1 MCIDTTPSL
10 VTSRGQI
17 LEISFC
23 RFHFLIFLKKWS
35 KYEEKNPAYDSE
47 SCTSVITSIV
57 VGGPTLALSA
67 SMLQA
72 GRDDMIIKYLNVNS
86 QTSCKDQVISP
97 SNYNVLKMSNIQL
110 DLFFI

>member
-1 MCIDTTPSL
+1 MKKKIPLTGVNL
-10 VTSRGQI
+10 VPQSSPP
-17 LEISFC
+17 L
-23 RFHFLIFLKKWS
+23 L
-35 KYEEKNPAYDSE
+35 
-47 SCTSVITSIV
+47 SVAQRWRS
-57 VGGPTLALSA
+57 SA